1 MRLAVLAIARA
12 VAAAS
17 ASPADDARAANVRG
31 MKLYNAK
38 KYADAAK
45 EFRAAIAAD
54 PKFVLA
60 HYNLASMA
68 ALLGDKPTV
77 LAELRWLHDS
87 SDPDARK
94 ALDKAPSDPDLHSMI
109 DDPDVKKLIGGGCES
124 TCDRELAKCM
134 DACGNDPRACP
145 RECSHQEDDCHAGC
159 AAGMTTDAR
168 ARMKAWLAGPLTG
181 NDNDMARMRVAEV
194 SRGDGPGAYTAH
206 VKNQFGFTCE
216 LAWAA
221 DGSPGTLSSCK
232 SDQAGWT
239 AEPQQIPLRCRID
252 RKRKVDRCEGAYH
265 LIKDSFDQDG
275 RFALE
280 RALR

>member
-1 MRLAVLAIARA
+1 MRFALAILL
-12 VAAAS
+12 AAAAAA

-31 MKLYNAK
+31 MRLYGSK

-77 LAELRWLHDS
+77 LAELQWLHDS

-94 ALDKAPSDPDLHSMI
+94 ALDKAPSDPDLHAMV
-109 DDPDVKKLIGGGCES
+109 DDPDVKKLIGGGCEA
-124 TCDRELAKCM
+124 TCDREETKCT
-134 DACGNDPRACP
+134 DGCGNDLRACG
-145 RECSHQEDDCHAGC
+145 RQCSWVAGDCHIAC
-159 AAGMTTDAR
+159 TSGMTADAR
-168 ARMKAWLAGPLTG
+168 ARMKSWLAGPLIG
-181 NDNDMARMRVAEV
+181 NDNDAARMRAAEV
-194 SRGDGPGAYTAH
+194 SRDGYQSYSAH
-206 VKNQFGFTCE
+206 IKNQFGFTCA

-232 SDQAGWT
+232 SDQEGWT
-239 AEPQQIPLRCRID
+239 AEPQQIPLRCRVD
-252 RKRKVDRCEGAYH
+252 KKRKVDRCEGSYH
-265 LIKDSFDQDG
+265 LIKDGFDQDG

-280 RALR
+280 RAVR